1 MSGVNYFPI
10 QDGNGVSKWLGVNA
24 RSVALYACDDKVH
37 ATTRIDW
44 SNLADMCYNGSRF
57 TMKQAPP
64 APLGLENINRRVKLI
79 GTNRSPQKEGASRG
93 EDLVFM
99 VDDQEV
105 CKLILDLCRGNHDLF
120 MDRRRVGST
129 MERQQMQNLALE
141 EKARRQMERARLR
154 KEQEQ
159 QVIAQREKE
168 EAEEKFQ
175 QLELRHSDLFAAL
188 QRAEETAELLG
199 EKVRA
204 YEEEAELL
212 RAKAVNRESEIQSL
226 KNKLEMSQNSAHEL
240 ESECNR
246 WKEKLQQIT
255 EQSNEKFEEYEMMK
269 EELAE
274 TKKLLMENHLVTHFS
289 PAGNPP
295 HEFWTSYP
303 PSNQP
308 PTSTPTTTQQYQPNY
323 NEPVEM
329 VACTINNQIDDVR
342 HHNDENRQILSAQIQ
357 NERYEYQTQ
366 SHKFQQ
372 QLQEIHS
379 KIQTFKSSEAS
390 LVYETESI
398 ETHSNNNSQENLL
411 DSLHLPNNEV

>member
-1 MSGVNYFPI
+1 
-10 QDGNGVSKWLGVNA
+10 
-24 RSVALYACDDKVH
+24 
-37 ATTRIDW
+37 
-44 SNLADMCYNGSRF
+44 
-57 TMKQAPP
+57 
-64 APLGLENINRRVKLI
+64 
-79 GTNRSPQKEGASRG
+79 
-93 EDLVFM
+93 M

-226 KNKLEMSQNSAHEL
+226 KNKLEVRSRSGKNG
-240 ESECNR
+240 
-246 WKEKLQQIT
+246 
-255 EQSNEKFEEYEMMK
+255 F
-269 EELAE
+269 
-274 TKKLLMENHLVTHFS
+274 
-289 PAGNPP
+289 
-295 HEFWTSYP
+295 
-303 PSNQP
+303 
-308 PTSTPTTTQQYQPNY
+308 YQ
-323 NEPVEM
+323 
-329 VACTINNQIDDVR
+329 
-342 HHNDENRQILSAQIQ
+342 
-357 NERYEYQTQ
+357 
-366 SHKFQQ
+366 K
-372 QLQEIHS
+372 
-379 KIQTFKSSEAS
+379 
-390 LVYETESI
+390 
-398 ETHSNNNSQENLL
+398 
-411 DSLHLPNNEV
+411 